1 MMNSNQQKKEVTDLM
16 SLLDQDRTLEEV
28 VEEVTHLEE
37 VTITDLP
44 LRGITMA
51 LLEVEIDTM
60 IDPEDKEEV
69 TLFRC
74 EVGMIDE
81 VEEEMTDDEM
91 IEVEDGTRGGP
102 TMIEVE
108 VDLPEEVEGRG
119 DMTTDQVG
127 VTNLEDIKSSGLPF
141 ALSFSSRPWCSI
153 VCVMI
158 ILSTL
163 QPTPFCICFA
173 LLSKKIKPIF
183 ACFEF
188 ALPIGKKP
196 SHSKLQPQAPSR
208 RELFLCFRSCLRSR
222 KFVAC
227 LATWLTKRS
236 Q

>member
-1 MMNSNQQKKEVTDLM
+1 M

-74 EVGMIDE
+74 EVGTIDE
-81 VEEEMTDDEM
+81 VEGEMTDDEM

-108 VDLPEEVEGRG
+108 VDLLAEVEGKG
-119 DMTTDQVG
+119 DMTTDQVE

-141 ALSFSSRPWCSI
+141 TLSFSSRPWCSI
-153 VCVMI
+153 VFVMFV
-158 ILSTL
+158 LST
-163 QPTPFCICFA
+163 
-173 LLSKKIKPIF
+173 
-183 ACFEF
+183 
-188 ALPIGKKP
+188 
-196 SHSKLQPQAPSR
+196 H
-208 RELFLCFRSCLRSR
+208 
-222 KFVAC
+222 
-227 LATWLTKRS
+227 
-236 Q
+236 